1 MRDEKRTILIQTCTL
16 DQNIRGPKISKTL
29 ISGGYYVTHLGWN
42 RGSRVAERNIV
53 GKKYCCN
60 QDNIKEIQMG
70 LKAPVGPKMV
80 FFYPIW
86 WCFVFFAL
94 MIEKWDIAYA
104 INLES
109 VPPAVIAGKLKGKPV
124 IYDNIDS
131 WEDYLPLPN
140 VIRKLSIEIDKIFM
154 RLVSSVI
161 LADEMQVEEMGGI
174 PNSKVVA
181 VYDSPEDITNVVL
194 EDNRG
199 NKKFTLFYAGGLS
212 SARALNLDKAFNA
225 VKSLEGV
232 KLVIAGYGD
241 LVNEIKCWSQEFPEK
256 IQFIGSISHEE
267 VLRRTAKADLLFV
280 LRSPQVLANK
290 YICGSKLL
298 ETMMCGRPILV
309 NKGTSTANKVR
320 EENCGLVVDAN
331 NIEEIK
337 EAIIKLRDN
346 HELCEELGKN
356 ARNAYEQRYSWEI
369 MEGRLLVLYRELTG
383 EVGQRKKRELS
394 RQ

>member
-1 MRDEKRTILIQTCTL
+1 MSDEKRTILIQTYTL
-16 DQNIRGPKISKTL
+16 DQSIRASKIVRTL
-29 ISGGYYVTHLGWN
+29 ISGGYYVTFLGWN
-42 RGSRVAERNIV
+42 RGSRAIEKEQW
-53 GKKYCCN
+53 GKKDY
-60 QDNIKEIQMG
+60 IKEIQMR
-70 LKAPVGPKMV
+70 LKAPIGTKIVL
-80 FFYPIW
+80 FYPIW
-86 WCFVFFAL
+86 WCFVFLTL
-94 MIEKWDIAYA
+94 MVEKWDIAYA

-109 VPPAVIAGKLKGKPV
+109 IPPAVIAGKLKGKPV
-124 IYDNIDS
+124 IYDNLDS

-140 VIRKLSIEIDKIFM
+140 VIRKIIIEIDKIFM

-181 VYDSPEDITNVVL
+181 VYDSPEDIAEVVFK
-194 EDNRG
+194 DNRS

-241 LVNEIKCWSQEFPEK
+241 LVDEIKDWSREFPEK

-309 NKGTSTANKVR
+309 NTGTSTANKVR

-331 NIEEIK
+331 NVEEIK

-346 HELCEELGKN
+346 PELCEELGVN
-356 ARNAYEQRYSWEI
+356 ARKAYEGRYSWEI
-369 MEGRLLVLYRELTG
+369 MERRLLTLYQELVG
-383 EVGQRKKRELS
+383 EVGQRKKRGA
-394 RQ
+394 